1 MRINEIET
9 TKSPTVRQLL
19 KKYFKT
25 TGKITVDS
33 NGLVSCDGNVELKDD
48 IIVNN
53 LPVKFLHVG
62 GYFLCNNNKL
72 ISLEG
77 SPQIV
82 GGGFYCNNDQLTSLK
97 GGPRSVGGIY
107 ICGQN
112 PLVTLEGL
120 PDHISE
126 RLYITYSP
134 TLPLMRSL
142 IASNIHLYGDS
153 SELEVQIQDV
163 LNKYAGRGK
172 AGMMACSSE
181 LLTLGKKLGVDLR
194 QNARW

>member
-97 GGPRSVGGIY
+97 GGPGSVGEY
-107 ICGQN
+107 WCNTN
-112 PLVTLEGL
+112 PLETLKGL
-120 PDHISE
+120 PDQISDK
-126 RLYITYSP
+126 LILTYSP
-134 TLPLMRSL
+134 QLPLMRAL
-142 IASNIHLYGDS
+142 VANKILFSNRYESKDILA
-153 SELEVQIQDV
+153 INNV
-163 LNKYAGRGK
+163 LNKYAGQGK
-172 AGMMACSSE
+172 SGMMKCASE
-181 LLTLGKKLGVDLR
+181 LLTLGKELGVDLR

>member
-1 MRINEIET
+1 MRINEIEST
-9 TKSPTVRQLL
+9 EHVTIKKLFR
-19 KKYFKT
+19 KYFITSDKL
-25 TGKITVDS
+25 TVDS
-33 NGLVSCDGNVELKDD
+33 NGLVSCNDSVDLKND
-48 IIVNN
+48 IMVNN
-53 LPVKFLHVG
+53 LPVKFLHVDG
-62 GYFLCNNNKL
+62 DFLCNNNKL